1 MHKPSN
7 RQVDSNFVGPNG
19 GKFVDEYPVNSVP
32 LDGDVEQA
40 KAYLAKAMEELGYS
54 DVSEL
59 PQLSLVTWD
68 ASEQKLLLETI
79 IDQWKQNLGLTNI
92 QLNQYVIGTAIGS
105 FYDLSYDIFCIT
117 WETDV
122 LPTDVMESMMT
133 GGECNYGIWSDP
145 EYDKLVEQAVLEID
159 PVKQAE
165 LTSQAEQIFLDDA
178 GIVPIF
184 ENSNTSAVQSYV
196 EGFQMTAINSGFQ
209 FNHLVVRK

>member
-1 MHKPSN
+1 
-7 RQVDSNFVGPNG
+7 
-19 GKFVDEYPVNSVP
+19 
-32 LDGDVEQA
+32 
-40 KAYLAKAMEELGYS
+40 
-54 DVSEL
+54 
-59 PQLSLVTWD
+59 
-68 ASEQKLLLETI
+68 
-79 IDQWKQNLGLTNI
+79 
-92 QLNQYVIGTAIGS
+92 
-105 FYDLSYDIFCIT
+105 
-117 WETDV
+117 
-122 LPTDVMESMMT
+122 MMT

-196 EGFQMTAINSGFQ
+196 EGFQMTAIISGYQ